1 MSVGPEVF
9 AEYGSIGVFLA
20 FMIYQYLAQKKEI
33 QALTARFFGQIETLE
48 QKYEDR
54 ETNLRNRYDLV
65 IKDYKADLQ
74 QARQER
80 VSLREEL
87 SEQMSVSLAE
97 LKNASQILKEWQQEK
112 KLKQLAKRLDKEQS

>member
-33 QALTARFFGQIETLE
+33 QELIARFFAQLETLE

-65 IKDYKADLQ
+65 IKDYKADLE

-80 VSLREEL
+80 SSLREEL
-87 SEQMSVSLAE
+87 SEQMSFSLAE
-97 LKNASQILKEWQQEK
+97 LKNANQILTEWQQEK
-112 KLKQLAKRLDKEQS
+112 KLKHLAKRLDKEQS

>member
-1 MSVGPEVF
+1 
-9 AEYGSIGVFLA
+9 
-20 FMIYQYLAQKKEI
+20 YQYLAQKKEI